1 MALLELDSLSL
12 LRGNQPVV
20 KDLSFSVDA
29 GEIVGLIGP
38 NGAGK
43 SSAIG
48 GILGFDPI
56 HKGTIQVQEYAV
68 NNKSSLSAE
77 AKSRIAYIPEQ
88 PMYYSD
94 LTLMEHFEWKQRL
107 WRTYRRDA
115 TSKTLPALIQEFNLE
130 PHLKKFPHQCS
141 KGTLQKLMV
150 VSALMFPFDILVI
163 DEPFIG
169 LDILAIR
176 QLKLHIE
183 AARAAGAAVLIS
195 THVLDAAEK
204 MCSKFVLL
212 YEGSMFAQG
221 NLKEL
226 MTLAE
231 SNDPNLENL
240 FVALVSNRQQN
251 PETAQTAEIEETE
264 EMDSL

>member
-1 MALLELDSLSL
+1 MQVDSLFL

-20 KDLSFSVDA
+20 KDVSFSIDA

-43 SSAIG
+43 SSTIG

-56 HKGTIQVQEYAV
+56 HKGFIQVQNFTAS
-68 NNKSSLSAE
+68 NKSSLPAD
-77 AKSRIAYIPEQ
+77 AKSLIAYIPEQ

-107 WRTYRRDA
+107 WRTYRRDTA
-115 TSKTLPALIQEFNLE
+115 SEKLPTLIEEFTLG
-130 PHLKKFPHQCS
+130 PHLQKFPHQCS

-150 VSALMFPFDILVI
+150 VSALMFPFDVLVI

-183 AARAAGAAVLIS
+183 AARQEGAAVLIS

-204 MCSKFVLL
+204 MCSKFVML
-212 YEGSMFAQG
+212 YEGSVFAKGTLQ
-221 NLKEL
+221 EL

-231 SNDPNLENL
+231 SDDADLENL
-240 FVALVSNRQQN
+240 FVTLVSNRQLN
-251 PETAQTAEIEETE
+251 ADEK
-264 EMDSL
+264 EMESL